1 MKKKITSIVTA
12 VILCTVITTTPFM
25 AAEADGNGTP
35 TITSEMNQSDSE
47 SQSGEKSDAEFS
59 DGGQYCDGGRSIIQ

>member
-25 AAEADGNGTP
+25 AAEADGNDTP
-35 TITSEMNQSDSE
+35 TITSEMNQSDSK
-47 SQSGEKSDAEFS
+47 SQSGENKV
-59 DGGQYCDGGRSIIQ
+59 

>member
-25 AAEADGNGTP
+25 AAEADGNGTNDNFRNESVGLRK
-35 TITSEMNQSDSE
+35 SE
-47 SQSGEKSDAEFS
+47 
-59 DGGQYCDGGRSIIQ
+59 R